1 MSKKILTVILAVVM
15 LLGIVPAQV
24 FAAST
29 EAEALGEVN
38 IYSDGV
44 KLNYLVVNGS
54 VREQTYTYYNYVNAN
69 GQTKEIPAYC
79 VNPNQWG
86 VPQKA
91 PIGTGVKYLANSKS
105 SDPKAIGIVANG
117 YPTKGLG
124 ELGLQNK
131 YEAYYATKTALWC
144 HIISGWNITSLRV
157 NPNLTGADKAAAERV
172 LAAAKQIYSYGTGWT
187 EVLSPEISCTPDKDL
202 AYSVTV
208 NGQQYKQQIFNFHSK
223 TFVAGY
229 KVNVAFADA
238 ASVPAGTK
246 IVDMDNNEISTI
258 TVSGSG
264 SNFNGQFKILY
275 PAASV
280 EGQSGSV
287 QLSFTMTVY
296 GYAIFYAECQEV
308 DKYGNL
314 QNYLV
319 DTDPT
324 TVARLSAISKYASE
338 GTPQTPT
345 TPEEPDNPDTGI
357 EISKFET
364 GTNKPLGGA
373 RFAVIDP
380 EGATVGLFVTDENGK
395 IMLPVT
401 LCGNYTIIETDPPQ
415 YHLLSTSNKINVTV
429 EYGKIAKASFF
440 NEPYGNLIVEK
451 YSDSGERLSGA
462 VVTVKHIESGATY
475 TKTTSAAGSAEFDQL
490 KPGAYEVVEVTAP
503 AGYQKD
509 IQTHTTTVVSGE
521 TVYFSLINKELPGLR
536 ILKYD
541 RKTGEVMPDVSFE
554 IKRDTVSIGTFKT
567 GLLGEIVLTDL
578 QPGTYTVHEV
588 NVDGTHI
595 LDTTPQN
602 IELKAGEGIKE
613 LTFFNDVKPGMR
625 LIKIDSQDPS
635 KVISGA
641 VFEVK
646 SVDGSFGPKEY
657 TTDANGEIDLS
668 ALPAGAYVVTE
679 KQCDG
684 YIIDQAQRIIQLDP
698 NEDAQFIFTNTVKP
712 SIQIIK
718 LSSDSKPLAGVT
730 FRIAKIEDGSHYLD
744 RTTNANGEIVIAG
757 LEEGVYSVR
766 ETATVQDHILNVK
779 EYHVQLFSGKTS
791 TLVVENYKRPNLTI
805 YKTDADTGEPVPG
818 VVFQVKAA
826 DGHSID
832 EVKTGADG
840 KAVLNNLLPGVY
852 EISEKS
858 VPAAYLKD
866 APSQLITLHADRDFS
881 VYFENHKKPGLTI
894 EKLDSITGNPVKG
907 AKFSVIWASSQTAT
921 GEATDLGTYYTDEN
935 GLIEI
940 EKLNDGWLKVTEL
953 EPAAGYAIKEPAVQE
968 TFIKGG
974 ESKHLVF
981 ENTPLSAL
989 VVWKFDSKTGKAIE
1003 GAVFQLKYLAGTSG
1017 TGGTVIGTY
1026 KTSANGAFTVT
1037 GLKAGTYIVEE
1048 LASDDGHVI
1057 DTAPQTVL
1065 LSGKD
1070 QDVVSVFFGNAPK
1083 GSVLVKKSDAIIHE
1097 ALSGVEFFVTR
1108 ADGSVLGNANG
1119 KFVTDSKGTFLVD
1132 GLDPGTSVV
1141 VRETK
1146 AKDGYVL
1153 DDAAQTVT
1161 VKPGETVSLEFL
1173 NQPFG
1178 SLLVKKVDAVTGE
1191 PLSDVEFIVTDAK
1204 GSFLGNE
1211 TGTFK
1216 TDSKGSFVVNGLAP
1230 GTVAMVKETKAK
1242 DGYILDDTVQS
1253 VTIES
1258 GRQTVLEFRNQP
1270 LGSLLVKKVDA
1281 KTGEVLSGVEFSV
1294 TDKDGVAIGKF
1305 TTDAEGTFLVS
1316 GLTPGETVIVKETKA
1331 KEGYILDETAQT
1343 AVIKSGESVTLEFMN
1358 QPMGGILVKKVDA
1371 ANGKPLSDVEFLVR
1385 KTDGTLIGNAEGKF
1399 VTDINGTFTITGLE
1413 PGTSLVV
1420 KETRAKDGYMLDD
1433 TAQTAVIKSGETVTL
1448 EFRNKPLGNL
1458 IINKL
1463 SSSDKKPLEGV
1474 TFQITYADGSYV
1486 DKQGGKISS
1495 KGLYYTDKNGQ
1506 IILSDITGTV
1516 VVTEIK
1522 SIKGYTIHEET
1533 RTQTV
1538 QVNPDDTQVLT
1549 FYNDPVSGIIIHKI
1563 DSVSGE
1569 GIYGVKFLVYDEDR
1583 NPIGEYTSDQDG
1595 YVWVDDLPGGG
1606 RYYIRELEAEGY
1618 NVDAELKTVYV
1629 KDGKTSEITWK
1640 NTPITGQIQV
1650 LKYAYEDNSITGIK
1664 AGTPLAGAVYEIVR
1678 ERSGKVVGYI
1688 TTDARGVAASKAL
1701 PLGRYIVREVQ
1712 APAYWQVDGKSYDVT
1727 LEYPGQIIKLSSF
1740 DKAAELKVTLTK
1752 TGVKEILAGARSTYY
1767 FTVANESNVDLERFY
1782 LHDKL
1787 PYDVS
1792 NAASVTTGTYNQRLI
1807 YRILYR
1813 TNMSDY
1819 RVLAANLLSTQNYSF
1834 ALNAVSLEKGE
1845 YITDIYFDFG
1855 TVPAGFRNI
1864 AKPSISVSV
1873 SPKTINGYRLTNRAD
1888 AGGYYVGTWE
1898 SANASWSTIVRNLIP
1913 VINIPLPKTGY

>member
-29 EAEALGEVN
+29 EAEALGEVS

-172 LAAAKQIYSYGTGWT
+172 LAAAKKIYSYGTGWT

-202 AYSVTV
+202 AYNVTV
-208 NGQQYKQQIFNFHSK
+208 NGQQYKQQIFTFHSK

-229 KVNVAFADA
+229 SVKVAFADA

-264 SNFNGQFKILY
+264 SNFNGQFKVLY
-275 PAASV
+275 PAAAV

-287 QLSFTMTVY
+287 QLSFTTTVY

-357 EISKFET
+357 EISKFES

-373 RFAVIDP
+373 RFEVIDP

-415 YHLLSTSNKINVTV
+415 YHLLSKSNKINVTV

-440 NEPYGNLIVEK
+440 NEPFGNLIVEK
-451 YSDSGERLSGA
+451 YSDTGERLSGA

-475 TKTTSAAGSAEFDQL
+475 TGTTSAAGSAEFNQL
-490 KPGAYEVVEVTAP
+490 KPGAYEIVEVTAP

-521 TVYFSLINKELPGLR
+521 TVYFSLVNKELPGLR

-595 LDTTPQN
+595 LDTTPQSV
-602 IELKAGEGIKE
+602 ELKAGEGIKE

-635 KVISGA
+635 KVIPGA

-668 ALPAGAYVVTE
+668 ALSAGAYVVTE

-698 NEDAQFIFTNTVKP
+698 NEDAQFVFTNTVKP

-744 RTTNANGEIVIAG
+744 RTTNSNGEIVISG
-757 LEEGVYSVR
+757 LGEGVYSVK
-766 ETATVQDHILNVK
+766 ETATVQDHILNTK
-779 EYHVQLFSGKTS
+779 EYHVQLFPGKTS

-832 EVKTGADG
+832 EVKTDADG
-840 KAVLNNLLPGVY
+840 KAVLMNLLPGVY

-858 VPAAYLKD
+858 VPAAYLMD

-881 VYFENHKKPGLTI
+881 VFFENHKKPGLTI
-894 EKLDSITGNPVKG
+894 EKLDSITGSPVKG
-907 AKFSVIWASSQTAT
+907 AKFSVIWASSNTKA
-921 GEATDLGTYYTDEN
+921 GEATDLGTYFTDEN
-935 GLIEI
+935 GLIRI
-940 EKLNDGWLKVTEL
+940 EKINDGWLKVTEL

-989 VVWKFDSKTGKAIE
+989 VVWKFDSKTGEAIE
-1003 GAVFQLKYLAGTSG
+1003 GAVFQLKLLAGTSG

-1026 KTSANGAFTVT
+1026 KTAANGAFTVT

-1065 LSGKD
+1065 ISGKD

-1083 GSVLVKKSDAIIHE
+1083 GSVLVKKIDAITHE
-1097 ALSGVEFFVTR
+1097 VLSGVEFFVTKS
-1108 ADGSVLGNANG
+1108 DGSVLGNANG

-1146 AKDGYVL
+1146 AKEGYVL
-1153 DDAAQTVT
+1153 DDAAQAIT
-1161 VKPGETVSLEFL
+1161 VKPGETVSLEYL
-1173 NQPFG
+1173 NQPYG
-1178 SLLVKKVDAVTGE
+1178 SLLVKKVDAITRE
-1191 PLSDVEFIVTDAK
+1191 PLSDVEFLVTDAK

-1211 TGTFK
+1211 TGVFK
-1216 TDSKGSFVVNGLAP
+1216 TDSKGTFVVNDLAP
-1230 GTVAMVKETKAK
+1230 GTVAMIKETRAK

-1253 VTIES
+1253 VSIEAGKQAS
-1258 GRQTVLEFRNQP
+1258 LEFRNKP
-1270 LGSLLVKKVDA
+1270 VGDL
-1281 KTGEVLSGVEFSV
+1281 
-1294 TDKDGVAIGKF
+1294 
-1305 TTDAEGTFLVS
+1305 
-1316 GLTPGETVIVKETKA
+1316 
-1331 KEGYILDETAQT
+1331 
-1343 AVIKSGESVTLEFMN
+1343 
-1358 QPMGGILVKKVDA
+1358 LVKKVDA
-1371 ANGKPLSDVEFLVR
+1371 ANGKPLSDVEFLVT
-1385 KTDGTLIGNAEGKF
+1385 KADGSVVGNANGKF
-1399 VTDINGTFTITGLE
+1399 VTDANGSFTVDGLD
-1413 PGTSLVV
+1413 PGTVLVV
-1420 KETRAKDGYMLDD
+1420 KEVRAKDGYLLDD
-1433 TAQTAVIKSGETVTL
+1433 TPQTVTIKTGEVVTL

-1563 DSVSGE
+1563 DSASGE

-1606 RYYIRELEAEGY
+1606 RYFVRELEAEGY
-1618 NVDAELKTVYV
+1618 NVDTELKTVYV

-1650 LKYAYEDNSITGIK
+1650 LKYAYEDSSITGTK

-1688 TTDARGVAASKAL
+1688 TTDARGVAASKGL
-1701 PLGRYIVREVQ
+1701 PLGRYIVREVK
-1712 APAYWQVDGKSYDVT
+1712 APAYWQVDCRSYDVT

-1752 TGVKEILAGARSTYY
+1752 TGVKEILAGTRSTYY

-1792 NAASVTTGTYNQRLI
+1792 NAASVTTGTYNQRLT

-1813 TNMSDY
+1813 TNVSDY

-1834 ALNAVSLEKGE
+1834 AMNSLNLLKGE
-1845 YITDIYFDFG
+1845 YITDIYYDFG

-1864 AKPSISVSV
+1864 ARPSISVSV

-1898 SANASWSTIVRNLIP
+1898 SANASWVTIVRNLIP